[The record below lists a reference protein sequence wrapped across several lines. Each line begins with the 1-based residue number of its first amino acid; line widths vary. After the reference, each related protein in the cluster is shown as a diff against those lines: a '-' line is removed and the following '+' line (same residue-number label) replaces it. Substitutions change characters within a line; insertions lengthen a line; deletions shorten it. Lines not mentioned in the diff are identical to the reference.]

1 MGKQENVIKILLVED
16 SVEEAEQLISMLRN
30 GGIAVRPARAGNADE
45 LQAQLAA
52 QAPDLLLVNL
62 AVRSIPLKA
71 AAAAA
76 NATGKDIAV
85 IAVTAKAD
93 EDTVANAFVEGARAL
108 ILRNRAEHVQSVVRR
123 EFEAL
128 LMRRSVRR
136 LEAALRETERRC
148 EALLD
153 SSRDPIAYVHEG
165 MHVRANKAYL
175 EIFGFEDFE
184 DIEGMSILDM
194 IAANDADDFK
204 TLLKKLSK
212 GEKPPQ
218 KLNLKAQRGD
228 GSTFDATMEFAEAS
242 YEGEPCQQIIF
253 RQQTANVEL
262 AKELDALRSK
272 DLVTDLFNRQYCLSE
287 LERMVGEAAKGRN
300 DQALLLI
307 EPDNFKSLLDTVGL
321 GNADLLLGDMAN
333 LLRRHLK
340 DTDIAGR
347 FGEHAFGVLLGGR
360 NADAVRHLAETI
372 RHAFE
377 ERIFEVGKQ
386 SVNANVS
393 IGGTLIGEKNANAQ
407 IILNQASG
415 ALRTAQTEGGNRAN
429 VFDPAAKDKAD
440 EEKNKHWLTLIK
452 DALANNGFVLF
463 YQPIVSLHGAE
474 GEFYE
479 ILLRMNGPKGEI
491 APNFFMPVA
500 EQNGLL
506 AAIDRWVISTAIKAL
521 AEREKAGHKT
531 TFFVKLT
538 PQSLD
543 DQTLLPWIAQ
553 QLKNARLRG
562 DALVFEMPESKVVTS
577 LKPARAFV
585 TGLKQLHCGFAL
597 EQFGSGLNSFQLL
610 KHVDASYLKLDR
622 NFMAELPKNK
632 EHQEKIK
639 ELCDQAHHAGKLTV
653 AEFVEDAASMSI
665 LFSCGV
671 NFVQGNFL
679 QEPEKVMAYETA

>member
-1 MGKQENVIKILLVED
+1 MSKQENVIKLLLVED

-30 GGIAVRPARAGNADE
+30 GGIAVRPARAGKVDE

-52 QAPDLLLVNL
+52 QMPDLLLVNL
-62 AVRSIPLKA
+62 GARGILLKNVV
-71 AAAAA
+71 AAA
-76 NATGKDIAV
+76 NATGNDIAV
-85 IAVTAKAD
+85 IAVAAKAD
-93 EDTVANAFVEGARAL
+93 EDTVANAFTDGARAL
-108 ILRNRAEHVQSVVRR
+108 TLRNRAEHVQSIVRR

-128 LMRRSVRR
+128 RMRRSVRR

-175 EIFGFEDFE
+175 EIFGFEEFE
-184 DIEGMSILDM
+184 EIESMSILDM
-194 IAANDADDFK
+194 IAPDDAEDFK
-204 TLLKKLSK
+204 ALLKKLSK
-212 GEKPPQ
+212 SEKPPQ
-218 KLNLKAQRGD
+218 KLNLKAQRAD
-228 GSTFDATMEFAEAS
+228 GTTFDATMEFAEAS

-253 RQQTANVEL
+253 RQQTVSAEL
-262 AKELDALRSK
+262 AKELDVLRSK
-272 DLVTDLFNRQYCLSE
+272 DLVTDLYNRQYCLGE

-307 EPDNFKSLLDTVGL
+307 EPDNFKALLDTVGL

-333 LLRRHLK
+333 LMRRHLK
-340 DTDIAGR
+340 ETDIAGR
-347 FGEHAFGVLLGGR
+347 FGEHAFGVLLAGR
-360 NADAVRHLAETI
+360 STDTVRQLGETL

-393 IGGTLIGEKNANAQ
+393 IGGTLIGEKNANTQAV
-407 IILNQASG
+407 LNQASA
-415 ALRTAQTEGGNRAN
+415 ALRSAQTEGGNRVN
-429 VFDPAAKDKAD
+429 VFDPGAKDKAD
-440 EEKNKHWLTLIK
+440 EEKNRHWLTLVK

-463 YQPIVSLHGAE
+463 YQPIISLHGAE

-491 APNFFMPVA
+491 GPNFFMPVA
-500 EQNGLL
+500 EQHGLL
-506 AAIDRWVISTAIKAL
+506 AAIDRWVISSAIKAL

-531 TFFVKLT
+531 TFFVKLA

-543 DQTLLPWIAQ
+543 DQTLVPWIAQ

-585 TGLKQLHCGFAL
+585 TGLKQIHCGFAL

-610 KHVDASYLKLDR
+610 KHVDANYLKLDR

-679 QEPEKVMAYETA
+679 QEPEKIMAYETA